1 MSGPVSAVFEPGFLG
16 SGPVHAALLTGAVV
30 ALVSGAVGVFTVLR
44 SQSFA
49 GHALSDLGT
58 LGGSGAFLLNVA
70 PVFGFVGAGVAV
82 AGAMDLFGE
91 ERKRS
96 RDVST
101 GIVLGAVLGL
111 SALLLYLDSTNS
123 STTGVTVTVLF
134 GSVFTLASYTVP
146 AVAAC
151 GAVGLLLLALLY
163 RPLLLSSV
171 NPDLAAARGVPV
183 RLLGL
188 LFMTAMGVT
197 VALASLVVGTIL
209 SPALLIGPA
218 AAALRLTRRPVAAM
232 ALAGGLGLAATW
244 IGILM
249 AYDSYYWPPKDSG
262 WPVSFFVVALIFL
275 TYLFSGLAER
285 RGRRARSRTDQD
297 DCASDPC
304 AADSLAADSLAAD
317 SLAVGSP
324 AVGLPAGGR
333 DLIET
338 V

>member
-1 MSGPVSAVFEPGFLG
+1 MAGALSAVFEPGFFG
-16 SGPVHAALLTGAVV
+16 SGPVHAALITGAVV

-58 LGGSGAFLLNVA
+58 LGGSGAFFLNVA

-82 AGAMDLFGE
+82 AGAMDLFGA

-101 GIVLGAVLGL
+101 GIVLGAVLGV
-111 SALLLYLDSTNS
+111 SALLLYLDSLDS

-134 GSVFTLASYTVP
+134 GSVFNLADYTVP

-151 GAVGLLLLALLY
+151 GGVGLLVLGLLY

-171 NPDLAAARGVPV
+171 NPDLAAARGIPV

-188 LFMTAMGVT
+188 AFMTAMGVT

-244 IGILM
+244 IGVLL
-249 AYDSYYWPPKDSG
+249 AYDSYYWPPKGDG
-262 WPVSFFVVALIFL
+262 WPVSFFVVALVFAA
-275 TYLFSGLAER
+275 YLLSGLGERR
-285 RGRRARSRTDQD
+285 RGRRSAARGAEA
-297 DCASDPC
+297 DCAADPC
-304 AADSLAADSLAAD
+304 AVDSLAAD
-317 SLAVGSP
+317 P
-324 AVGLPAGGR
+324 ASAGRG
-333 DLIET
+333 LIEA